1 MSRTARLLAL
11 VTSLSSLG
19 APVHAQVVRGEVV
32 DAQTQQPLEGT
43 VVSLLDG
50 SGTTVL
56 TTTTSAEGRFIARLA
71 GPGTFIIRV
80 SRIGYESVASDAFG
94 VAADEEVFR
103 HIDITVVPITLDAI
117 EVESGR
123 RCTVRPGPEALAISR
138 VWEQARTALYA
149 AAETERVGGLRYDT
163 EVWSQE
169 LDGRSLAIRSEQ
181 RAIRRHGILIPF
193 GAREPD
199 DLADNGYI
207 QSVEDGRYFEFFA
220 PTAEVLLS
228 DPFLD
233 THCFRLEE
241 GDGDNEGL
249 IGLAFEP
256 VRERDVPDI
265 AGTLWLDRT
274 TAELRYARMTYV
286 SRDRDVPTEG
296 AQARVDFQAL
306 PGGRWIVGRWS
317 IRMPQ
322 MVEQRLPGGF
332 AGTDVRRSVGSFH
345 VEGGEVLRITDS
357 RGRSL
362 LAADRYEA
370 RGTVYDSLAGGP
382 LRFARVSLAGTAH
395 QAVTDGNGRF
405 AIIDVAPGRYSLR
418 VDHARLDSL
427 PEMARP
433 TAEIVVDEN
442 EATAAELAVPTL
454 QTVVEAVCPGLW
466 RATAGSYME
475 EYPWP
480 GRGDAILTGVVVDGA
495 GEPLEGA
502 TAHVSW
508 QAIRMSGNRLDVR
521 NVIPTSTTDAEG
533 RFTICGVPAD
543 MPLSV
548 WTTVGES
555 TSVVV
560 EVRARGRFAFAATV
574 IH

>member
-11 VTSLSSLG
+11 VTSLSSL
-19 APVHAQVVRGEVV
+19 AVPVHGQVVRGEVV
-32 DAQTQQPLEGT
+32 DAQTLQPLEGT

-50 SGTTVL
+50 SGATVF

-71 GPGTFIIRV
+71 GPGTFTVRV
-80 SRIGYESVASDAFG
+80 SRIGYESVASQLFE
-94 VAADEEVFR
+94 VAAGEEVFR
-103 HIDITVVPITLDAI
+103 RLEITIVPITLDAI

-149 AAETERVGGLRYDT
+149 AAETKRVGGLRYDT

-241 GDGDNEGL
+241 GDGDDEGL

-274 TAELRYARMTYV
+274 TAELRYARMSYV
-286 SRDRDVPTEG
+286 SRDRDMPTEG

-332 AGTDVRRSVGSFH
+332 AGSNVRRSVGSFH
-345 VEGGEVLRITDS
+345 VEGGEVLRITDGS
-357 RGRSL
+357 GRSL
-362 LAADRYEA
+362 LAAERYEA
-370 RGTVYDSLAGGP
+370 RGVVYDSLSGGP
-382 LRFARVSLAGTAH
+382 LRFAQVTLEGTAH
-395 QAVTDGNGRF
+395 RAVTDGSGRF
-405 AIIDVAPGRYSLR
+405 AMTDVAPGRYR
-418 VDHARLDSL
+418 VGLDHARLDSL
-427 PEMARP
+427 PEPARP
-433 TAEIVVDEN
+433 FAEIVIDEG
-442 EATAAELAVPTL
+442 ETAEVELAVPAL

-466 RATAGSYME
+466 RATSGSYMAD
-475 EYPWP
+475 YPWP
-480 GRGDAILTGVVVDGA
+480 GRGDAILTGIVMDATGQ
-495 GEPLEGA
+495 PLEGA
-502 TAHVSW
+502 TAHVGW
-508 QAIRMSGNRLDVR
+508 QAIRMSGERLDVR
-521 NVIPTSTTDAEG
+521 NVIPTATTGTDG
-533 RFTICGVPAD
+533 RFTICGVPGD
-543 MPLSV
+543 MPLSI
-548 WTTVGES
+548 WATVGES

-560 EVRARGRFAFAATV
+560 EARARGRFAFAATIV
-574 IH
+574 R